1 MATDVKLSEL
11 VINKM
16 NADTYEAQKAAGTLP
31 ANSIIFTKQ
40 GTSTVKLDDLATK
53 EYVIQAINE
62 SITVALNTEV

>member
-1 MATDVKLSEL
+1 MATDLKLKEL

-16 NADTYEAQKAAGTLP
+16 NADTYETQKAAGTLP
-31 ANSIIFTKQ
+31 VNSIIFTKDT
-40 GTSTVKLDDLATK
+40 TSTVKLNDLATK

>member
-1 MATDVKLSEL
+1 MATDLKLKEL

-16 NADTYEAQKAAGTLP
+16 NADTYETQKAAGTLP
-31 ANSIIFTKQ
+31 INSIIFTKDAA
-40 GTSTVKLDDLATK
+40 STVKLDDLATK

>member
-31 ANSIIFTKQ
+31 ANSIIFTKDA
-40 GTSTVKLDDLATK
+40 TSIVKLDDLATK